1 MEILNIIS
9 DIAVIIILILYLK
22 DMKKIDN
29 LQKQIEELK
38 KWTILN

>member
-22 DMKKIDN
+22 DMQKIDN
-29 LQKQIEELK
+29 LQKEIEDLK
-38 KWTILN
+38 NEKC

>member
-1 MEILNIIS
+1 MDYLNIIS
-9 DIAVIIILILYLK
+9 DIAIIIILILYLK

-38 KWTILN
+38 K

>member
-1 MEILNIIS
+1 MDYLNIIS
-9 DIAVIIILILYLK
+9 DIAVIIILGLYLK

-38 KWTILN
+38 K